1 MIAYHFTGAT
11 LRDGRKLPAVGEWLE
26 FAGDIVPCKSGLHA
40 SPDPFDALQ
49 YAPGAILHQV
59 ELDGTIIPHG
69 DPVDKWAASKRRIIK
84 SADLTDACRQFARE
98 QALSV
103 IHLWNAP
110 AVVRQYLETG
120 DETKRQEAAAAA
132 RKAWRAAKDA
142 AAAAWA
148 EAREAVRAAAWAAA
162 DAAVRAARR
171 AEQEAAWAGAN
182 AAAWLAREAAWA
194 ATRAADAA
202 AWAAA
207 ANAAAA
213 PAEAQAATWNAVLA
227 AARSRFNELALEA
240 LEKDI

>member
-120 DETKRQEAAAAA
+120 DETIRAAAEEAAEAASRAAWTSDEESHATAWAALAAAEAAAETTTDAAWVAWETEEAA
-132 RKAWRAAKDA
+132 RSAW
-142 AAAAWA
+142 
-148 EAREAVRAAAWAAA
+148 
-162 DAAVRAARR
+162 
-171 AEQEAAWAGAN
+171 
-182 AAAWLAREAAWA
+182 
-194 ATRAADAA
+194 
-202 AWAAA
+202 
-207 ANAAAA
+207 
-213 PAEAQAATWNAVLA
+213 AEAQAATQASSLA
-227 AARSRFNELALEA
+227 AARARFNELALA
-240 LEKDI
+240 HFTLAK